1 MRHIFLKIEPMTC
14 DIVMGTGTLT
24 TIFTWDR
31 VMWVMGSAQWGQ
43 VPVCIKAMEAGV
55 GQMAIQPW
63 FPGFCLCNMM
73 Y

>member
-1 MRHIFLKIEPMTC
+1 MNAQECTEC
-14 DIVMGTGTLT
+14 
-24 TIFTWDR
+24 
-31 VMWVMGSAQWGQ
+31 AQWGQ

-73 Y
+73 F